1 MRLQLAYAVAGLLVF
16 AAGAQAV
23 ELRHITVRK
32 GIDGL
37 DAAPLT
43 VTNRAATPIVC
54 VAELAH
60 WYSAELGRAETGAEL
75 RIDLWRDPSTG
86 AFVALND
93 KQENMPVE
101 ALWCGLE
108 GRSYQTRA
116 AIRLDRTRGG
126 PVRSSVGC
134 SEKADRLVCG

>member
-16 AAGAQAV
+16 AACAEAV

-54 VAELAH
+54 TAELAH
-60 WYSAELGRAETGAEL
+60 WYSAEMGRAETGSEL

-101 ALWCGLE
+101 ALWCGIE
-108 GRSYQTRA
+108 GRAYQTRA
-116 AIRLDRTRGG
+116 ALRLDRARDGAK
-126 PVRSSVGC
+126 PDDVVCR
-134 SEKADRLVCG
+134 EKDERLTCG